1 MLKTIFMTGILGIF
15 AATSTFAETTD
26 SPQKNQATP
35 VETKK
40 VKSETPK
47 AETNAAKQAKT
58 SKSEAGAKTTATK
71 IDPKSKVKHPMVILE
86 TSKGTIEIELWEDKA
101 PKTVKNFLQYAE
113 KGFFDG
119 TIFHRVIGNF
129 MIQGGGFLPKMVQKP
144 TDKPIENEASP
155 DVSNNKYT
163 VAMARTND
171 PNSATSQFF
180 INVTDNAFLNKS
192 ANNPGYA
199 VFGKVIKGTEVVD
212 AIKAVK
218 TATKGGHGDVP
229 VEDVVIKKAT
239 VKKASA

>member
-1 MLKTIFMTGILGIF
+1 
-15 AATSTFAETTD
+15 
-26 SPQKNQATP
+26 
-35 VETKK
+35 
-40 VKSETPK
+40 
-47 AETNAAKQAKT
+47 
-58 SKSEAGAKTTATK
+58 
-71 IDPKSKVKHPMVILE
+71 
-86 TSKGTIEIELWEDKA
+86 
-101 PKTVKNFLQYAE
+101 
-113 KGFFDG
+113 
-119 TIFHRVIGNF
+119 
-129 MIQGGGFLPKMVQKP
+129 
-144 TDKPIENEASP
+144 
-155 DVSNNKYT
+155 
-163 VAMARTND
+163 MARTND